1 MDLTPK
7 KIIEK
12 ANEYIINEQHL
23 NLIKD
28 AFEYA
33 KKKHINQLRKSGE
46 PYLIHPIAVAKILVE
61 YQFGPDTIISGLL
74 HDVLEDT
81 DTEHEEISKKF
92 GEDVANIVE
101 GVTKITQLNFTSKA
115 KAIAENHQKMI
126 LAMTED
132 LRVII
137 VKLADRLHNMRTI
150 EFMPEEKRI
159 MKCRE
164 TMEIFV
170 PLAHRLGMYRMK
182 AELEDIAY
190 KHLDREGYVTISKN
204 LANTKEQRN
213 KDLIVVIND
222 ITKFLDQEIIRH
234 DIKGRIKN
242 IYSIAKKMKQKN
254 KNFEE
259 IFDLLALRI
268 IVDKIEDCYQV
279 LGIIHHNFK
288 PIPKRFKDYI
298 AIPKIN
304 MYQSL
309 HTTILT
315 ENGKIFEV
323 QIRTLEMDRVAEIGI
338 AAHWAYKEGKSKQIE
353 QKEIA
358 GVLKWYGDIIE
369 QAKDRDSLANDD
381 FLINIKEDLTANIFV
396 FTPNGDV
403 IMLPKGA
410 TPIDF
415 AYRIHSQVGER
426 CVGAIV
432 NNKMV
437 PLDFPLDTGD
447 ICNIRTSKTSSGPS
461 DSWLKIAKTAQARS
475 KIRTF
480 INKRDRDLL
489 IEEGRKKIEEVLP
502 EYELGKKLEDSDVK
516 KYYNTNEIYDLE
528 SLLYNIGKNNISA
541 RSALNKLSGKAEI
554 KQDEAT
560 LIEQLNKSAKAKQI
574 NIHGILVDGL
584 NNSKIKLSNCC
595 NPIPG
600 DPITGF
606 VTKGMGIAV
615 HRETCS
621 NILKSD
627 SNRLIAVYWS
637 SSNTNQKY
645 RVHLKILTFKRNN
658 MVVDIIN
665 TISAQGANISNINTS
680 SKNSENIIKVGLDV
694 LNLNQLDKLMTK
706 IRNIEDVYQIVR
718 VNK

>member
-33 KKKHINQLRKSGE
+33 KKKHINQFRKSGE

-222 ITKFLDQEIIRH
+222 ITKFLDQETIKH

-627 SNRLIAVYWS
+627 SNRLIPVYWS